1 MTEPRQYSAMDW
13 KTAGIAFGM
22 ALAIYFFTLAPAITL
37 EYSGQLV
44 VAANHLGVARPP
56 GYPVWTLLA
65 KGFITLFPLA
75 TYQGH
80 PNPAWAVNLMSAV
93 FGALAC
99 GLLALLAS
107 RESRQLASASRPM
120 PAAIGVFSGIA
131 AALLFALS
139 PAMWSQAV
147 IAETHTLTAFHFLL
161 LLALSLRWMTTR
173 DERGAYL
180 PAFLF
185 GFGLSIS
192 PMLVLHA
199 PVLLLA
205 AAFVSRQAL
214 ARVAIAM
221 TLFLGFIAAE
231 YRIGSASPAAAAAVL
246 GATLA
251 AVLLLAMFRPSR
263 PAAGLLLLLLAG
275 LIPYVYLPL
284 ASARN
289 PPMNMGQAH
298 TWTGFWHVLNRGQ
311 YESLGRPL
319 NPFAAPVEFARQL
332 AWYARLAAAQFSA
345 PLAALA
351 LVPAGAIPWL
361 PRSGRKTLALAL
373 AAFAAFAL
381 GVLIGA
387 KPMPDVQNT
396 FAARVLFIP
405 SFALLALLAGLGLA
419 LLIRGGARLAATYGT
434 STAMR

>member
-1 MTEPRQYSAMDW
+1 MTESRHLSTPDW
-13 KTAGIAFGM
+13 KAAGIAFGL

-44 VAANHLGVARPP
+44 VAAHHLGVARPP

-65 KGFITLFPLA
+65 KGFIEFFPFA
-75 TYQGH
+75 AYQGH

-99 GLLALLAS
+99 GLLALLVS
-107 RESRQLASASRPM
+107 RESRRLAPASRPM

-147 IAETHTLTAFHFLL
+147 IAETHALTAFYFLL
-161 LLALSLRWMTTR
+161 LLALSLRWMAAR
-173 DERGAYL
+173 DERGVHL

-192 PMLVLHA
+192 PMLVLQA
-199 PVLLLA
+199 PILLLA

-214 ARVAIAM
+214 ARMAVAMLI
-221 TLFLGFIAAE
+221 FLGFIAAE

-251 AVLLLAMFRPSR
+251 AVLLLALFRPSR

-311 YESLGRPL
+311 YESLRPL

-332 AWYARLAAAQFSA
+332 AWYARLAAAQFTA

-351 LVPAGAIPWL
+351 LVPAGALPWL
-361 PRSGRKTLALAL
+361 SRPGRRTLALVL

-387 KPMPDVQNT
+387 RPLPDVQNT

-419 LLIRGGARLAATYGT
+419 LLIRFFGIRAPQPEP
-434 STAMR
+434 

>member
-22 ALAIYFFTLAPAITL
+22 ALAVYFFTLAPTITL

-44 VAANHLGVARPP
+44 VAANRLGVARPP

-65 KGFITLFPLA
+65 KGFIELFPFA
-75 TYQGH
+75 SYQGH

-99 GLLALLAS
+99 GLLALLVS
-107 RESRQLASASRPM
+107 RESRHLASASRPM
-120 PAAIGVFSGIA
+120 PASIGVFSGIA
-131 AALLFALS
+131 VALLFALS

-147 IAETHTLTAFHFLL
+147 IAETHALTAFYFLL
-161 LLALSLRWMTTR
+161 LLALSLRWMATR

-185 GFGLSIS
+185 GFSLSIS
-192 PMLVLHA
+192 PMLLLHA

-214 ARVAIAM
+214 ARMAIAM

-231 YRIGSASPAAAAAVL
+231 YRIGSPSPTAAAVL

-263 PAAGLLLLLLAG
+263 PAAWLLLLLLAG

-311 YESLGRPL
+311 YESLRPL

-332 AWYARLAAAQFSA
+332 AWYARLAAAQFTA
-345 PLAALA
+345 PLAAFA
-351 LVPAGAIPWL
+351 FVPAAALPWL
-361 PRSGRKTLALAL
+361 PRPGRRTLALVL

-381 GVLIGA
+381 VVLIGA
-387 KPMPDVQNT
+387 TPLPDLQNT

-419 LLIRGGARLAATYGT
+419 LLIRGGARLAAIYGT